1 MKKQKMYFIDGIDYS
16 MSESEVREWLLE
28 YGLSEI
34 KASEAI
40 PAKIDGFFYCKL
52 NGVGDKS
59 ESTCGKS
66 CSDYVPRNGKRGTC
80 KYRGKL
86 YEAGENETIIK
97 LHETS

>member
-1 MKKQKMYFIDGIDYS
+1 MKKQKTYFIEGIDYS

-34 KASEAI
+34 KVSEAI
-40 PAKIDGFFYCKL
+40 EAKIDGFFYCKL

-66 CSDYVPRNGKRGTC
+66 CSDYIPRNGKCGMC

-86 YEAGENETIIK
+86 YEVGGIETIIK